1 MIVDRQFRT
10 SGWAFFWEEFFVGF
24 EPGDTLM
31 GMRHGVKL
39 EAADSRG

>member
-10 SGWAFFWEEFFVGF
+10 SGWAFREEYFVGL